1 MGTTVI
7 PIHANETANSV
18 RNSEEHRWKVMY
30 EGEGGRIVDK
40 SRRGNRT
47 WWVIDSPRNAE
58 NGLSN
63 PFLAVTI
70 FDGRGGKEL
79 SRRDV
84 SEGEGPSQLDCPI
97 GFLEKAPV
105 ANQAWRDRVH
115 AYHVNT
121 KARRKSAMRVKE
133 QLAVGRS
140 IQLNENLS
148 FEGQSQLIVYEI
160 TTRGLLAQA
169 SSGRLVSVRF
179 SQISHVLDTSA
190 TGTDAV

>member
-1 MGTTVI
+1 MGATVI
-7 PIHANETANSV
+7 PISANETANDV
-18 RNSEEHRWKVMY
+18 RHSEETRWKIMY
-30 EGEGGRIVDK
+30 EREGGRVVDI

-105 ANQAWRDRVH
+105 ANQAWRDRVRQH
-115 AYHVNT
+115 HDDQ
-121 KARRKSAMRVKE
+121 KARRKKVSCIKE
-133 QLAVGRS
+133 RLAVGCT
-140 IQLNENLS
+140 IQLSENLR
-148 FEGQSQLIVYEI
+148 FEGQSQLVVYEI
-160 TTRGLLAQA
+160 TTRELLAQA
-169 SSGRLVSVRF
+169 SSGRLVSIRF
-179 SQISHVLDTSA
+179 SQISDVLDT
-190 TGTDAV
+190 GTAETDCA